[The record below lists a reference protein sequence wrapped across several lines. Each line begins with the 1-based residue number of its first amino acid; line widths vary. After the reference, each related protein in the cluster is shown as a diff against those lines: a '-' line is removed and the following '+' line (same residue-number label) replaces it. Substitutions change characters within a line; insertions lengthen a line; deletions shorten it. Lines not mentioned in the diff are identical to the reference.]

1 MRIERPHNLG
11 KEEAKK
17 RVQALL
23 DRWGE
28 KGIKH
33 EWQGDVATIMGS
45 VIGYKFGA
53 AITVEENRVFCEGKD
68 PPFFVRRR
76 AEDYIA
82 RKMDESFPLA
92 V

>member
-17 RVQALL
+17 RVQTLL
-23 DRWGE
+23 DRWGA

-33 EWQGDVATIMGS
+33 EWNGDVAKIEGS

-53 AITVEENRVFCEGKD
+53 NIIVEDTCVYCEGKD

-76 AEDYIA
+76 AEEYIA
-82 RKMDESFPLA
+82 RKMDECFPLEA
-92 V
+92 